1 MLPPAMAVLDPV
13 AFLRATP
20 PFDHLPQGAF
30 DDAAQSVEIVFHPK
44 GARVASRGA
53 KPLEHLY
60 VIRKGAVR
68 LERDG
73 ATLQLLEEGEI
84 FGFTSL
90 ITGRATLDVLVED
103 ELLAYRI
110 PKAVF
115 ERLLQNASFAGHFA
129 TGLGDRLRS
138 SLERGEVAAFQA
150 DLSMPLRQLVR
161 QPQWVDAD
169 ATVQD
174 AARVMRDE
182 GISSVLVRADPPG
195 IVTDT
200 DFRNKVLAVGLPATT
215 PVVDIYSAPLRPLR
229 DDMPIYAAWQYVLQ
243 NGGLRHVPVAGS
255 DGILGVVTTTDLL
268 KQTAQGPVAVMKRV
282 ERLAGREALPGYA
295 SKVAGMSSSLLA
307 GGLDPF
313 VIAGFVARLNDTL
326 ITRILRWAEKDLG
339 PPPVPY
345 AWIAFGSEGR
355 MEQTILSDQDNAL
368 VYAEDTPEAR
378 DYFPRLA
385 ERAVGDLLKAGFPR
399 CPGDCMATKWNASV
413 DWWRRQFRSWIEE
426 PRPQSLL
433 QAAIFFDFRP
443 VHGELLLGSLDAELA
458 RAGKTPTF
466 LSALAKAALEFRPPA
481 GLLLRLKGASSRV
494 DIKVHGVTPVVA
506 LARTYALE
514 VGSRSHATLDRLQD
528 AVRAGLMGQDE
539 YATLAEAYRFVVQL
553 RLREQIRM
561 ASESRPLS
569 NVVSFADLSSIER
582 SRLREA
588 FGAIT
593 SWQQRAAYH
602 FRVF

>member
-1 MLPPAMAVLDPV
+1 MAVLDPV

-20 PFDHLPQGAF
+20 PFDRLPESDF
-30 DDAAQSVEIVFHPK
+30 EEAAKALEIVFFAK
-44 GARVASRGA
+44 GARVVSRSG

-60 VIRKGAVR
+60 VIRKGSVR
-68 LERDG
+68 LEQEG
-73 ATLQLLEEGEI
+73 ATLELLEEGEI

-90 ITGRATLDVLVED
+90 IVGKATLDVVVED

-115 ERLLQNASFAGHFA
+115 DRLQSNATFAGHFA
-129 TGLGDRLRS
+129 TSLGDRLRS
-138 SLERGEVAAFQA
+138 SLERGEVATFQA
-150 DLSMPLRQLVR
+150 DLSMPLSQLVR
-161 QPQWVDAD
+161 PPQWVDSSAS
-169 ATVQD
+169 VQD

-195 IVTDT
+195 IVTDS
-200 DFRNKVLAVGLPATT
+200 DFRNKVLAAGLPAST
-215 PVVDIYSAPLRPLR
+215 PVVEIYSAPLRPLR
-229 DDMPIYAAWQYVLQ
+229 DDTPIYAAWQHVLAH
-243 NGGLRHVPVAGS
+243 GGVRHVPVAKG
-255 DGILGVVTTTDLL
+255 DDIVGVVTTTDLL

-282 ERLAGREALPGYA
+282 ERLSGQEALPGYA

-326 ITRILRWAEKDLG
+326 INRILSWAEKEMG
-339 PPPVPY
+339 PPPTPY

-368 VYAEDTPEAR
+368 VYAEDTPEAKA
-378 DYFPRLA
+378 YFERISA
-385 ERAVGDLLKAGFPR
+385 RAVGDLIQAGFPR
-399 CPGDCMATKWNASV
+399 CPGDCMATKWHGSME
-413 DWWRRQFRSWIEE
+413 WWRRQFREWIEE

-443 VHGELLLGSLDAELA
+443 VHGELELESLDRELD
-458 RAGKTPTF
+458 RAGRTSTF
-466 LSALAKAALEFRPPA
+466 LSALAKAALEFKPPA
-481 GLLLRLKGASSRV
+481 GLLLRLKGSSSRV

-506 LARTYALE
+506 LARAYALE
-514 VGSRSHATLDRLQD
+514 VGSKSHATLDRLRD

-539 YATLAEAYRFVVQL
+539 FATIAEAYRFVIQL

-561 ASESRPLS
+561 ASLGKPLT
-569 NVVSFADLSSIER
+569 NVISFADLSSIER

-588 FGAIT
+588 FSAIAT
-593 SWQQRAAYH
+593 WQERAAYH
-602 FRVF
+602 FRIF

>member
-1 MLPPAMAVLDPV
+1 MAVLDPV
-13 AFLRATP
+13 AFLRETP
-20 PFDHLPQGAF
+20 PFDQLPQAAF
-30 DDAAQSVEIVFHPK
+30 DVASKALEIVFHPK
-44 GARVASRGA
+44 GARVVSQGS

-68 LERDG
+68 LEREG

-90 ITGRATLDVLVED
+90 ITGRANLDVMVED

-110 PKAVF
+110 PKETF
-115 ERLLQNASFAGHFA
+115 QSLLSNAAFAGHFA
-129 TGLGDRLRS
+129 SSLGDRLRS
-138 SLERGEVAAFQA
+138 TLERGESAAFQA

-161 QPQWVDAD
+161 PPQWIEGT

-174 AARVMRDE
+174 AARMMRDE

-200 DFRNKVLAVGLPATT
+200 DFRNKVLAAGLPATT
-215 PVVDIYSAPLRPLR
+215 PLVSVYSAPLRPLR
-229 DDMPIYAAWQYVLQ
+229 DDTPIYAAWQYVLQ
-243 NGGLRHVPVAGS
+243 NGTVRHVPVARGEEV
-255 DGILGVVTTTDLL
+255 IGVVTTTDLL

-282 ERLAGREALPGYA
+282 ERLAGRDDLPGYS

-326 ITRILRWAEKDLG
+326 ITRILRWAEKEMG
-339 PPPVPY
+339 PPPVPF

-368 VYAEDTPEAR
+368 VYAEETPEAK
-378 DYFPRLA
+378 DYFENLA
-385 ERAVGDLLKAGFPR
+385 QRAVGDLIRAGFPR
-399 CPGDCMATKWNASV
+399 CPGDCMATKWHGSL
-413 DWWRRQFRSWIEE
+413 DWWRRQFRDWIED

-433 QAAIFFDFRP
+433 QAAIFFDYRP
-443 VHGELLLGSLDAELA
+443 VYGELVLEPLDRELS
-458 RAGKTPTF
+458 RAGKSQQF
-466 LSALAKAALEFRPPA
+466 LSALAKAALEFKPPA
-481 GLLLRLKGASSRV
+481 GILLRLKGASSKV

-506 LARTYALE
+506 LARTYGLE
-514 VGSRSHATLDRLQD
+514 VASRSHATLDRLRD

-539 YATLAEAYRFVVQL
+539 FATVAEAYRFVIQL

-561 ASESRPLS
+561 ASEGKPLS
-569 NVVSFADLSSIER
+569 NVVSFSDLSSIER

-588 FGAIT
+588 FGAIVD
-593 SWQQRAAYH
+593 WQERAAYH
-602 FRVF
+602 FRIF

>member
-1 MLPPAMAVLDPV
+1 MSVLDPV

-20 PFDHLPQGAF
+20 PFDRLRESEFAEAAKSLEVAF
-30 DDAAQSVEIVFHPK
+30 YAKGTRIVT
-44 GARVASRGA
+44 RGVQ
-53 KPLEHLY
+53 PLEHLY
-60 VIRKGAVR
+60 VIRKGSVR
-68 LERDG
+68 IEREG
-73 ATLQLLEEGEI
+73 MTIELLEEGEI

-90 ITGRATLDVLVED
+90 ITGKANLDVIVED

-115 ERLLQNASFAGHFA
+115 NRLQLNATFAGHFA
-129 TGLGDRLRS
+129 ASLGDRLRS
-138 SLERGEVAAFQA
+138 SLDRGEVATFQA
-150 DLSMPLRQLVR
+150 DLSMPLGKLVR
-161 QPQWVDAD
+161 PPQWIEAT

-182 GISSVLVRADPPG
+182 GISSVLVRAEPPG
-195 IVTDT
+195 IVTDS
-200 DFRNKVLAVGLPATT
+200 DFRNKVLAAGLPASTKL
-215 PVVDIYSAPLRPLR
+215 VEIYSSPLRPLR
-229 DDMPIYAAWQYVLQ
+229 DDTPIYAAWQYVLQ
-243 NGGLRHVPVAGS
+243 HGSLRHVPVSKG
-255 DGILGVVTTTDLL
+255 DEIIGVVTTTDLL

-282 ERLAGREALPGYA
+282 ERLGGRDDLPGYA
-295 SKVAGMSSSLLA
+295 SKVAGMSSSLLS

-326 ITRILRWAEKDLG
+326 VTRILRWAEKEMG

-368 VYAEDTPEAR
+368 VYAEDTPGAKE
-378 DYFPRLA
+378 YFGKLSA
-385 ERAVGDLLKAGFPR
+385 RAVGDLLQAGFPR
-399 CPGDCMATKWNASV
+399 CPGECMATKWHGSTE
-413 DWWRRQFRSWIEE
+413 WWRLQFREWIEE

-443 VHGELLLGSLDAELA
+443 VHGELGLDPLDRELD
-458 RAGKTPTF
+458 RAGRTSTF
-466 LSALAKAALEFRPPA
+466 LSSLAKAALEFKPPA
-481 GLLLRLKGASSRV
+481 GILLRLKGSSSRV
-494 DIKVHGVTPVVA
+494 DIKFHGVTPVVA
-506 LARTYALE
+506 LARAYALE
-514 VGSRSHATLDRLQD
+514 VGSKSHATLERLQD

-539 YATLAEAYRFVVQL
+539 FATIAEAYRFVVQL

-561 ASESRPLS
+561 ASEGKALS
-569 NVVSFADLSSIER
+569 NVISFADLSSIER

-588 FGAIT
+588 FSAIS
-593 SWQQRAAYH
+593 SWQERAAYH